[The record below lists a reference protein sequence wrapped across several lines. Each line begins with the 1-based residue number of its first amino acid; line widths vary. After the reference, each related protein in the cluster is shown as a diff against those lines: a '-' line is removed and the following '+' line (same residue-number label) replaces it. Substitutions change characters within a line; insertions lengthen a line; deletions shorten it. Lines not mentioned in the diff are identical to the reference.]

1 MKITALFF
9 FALAICLISLA
20 NCGKARAQA
29 PTPVANLRLDAGS
42 GATAADSSGHGNDG
56 SLQGGASWGPGLSGG
71 HALVL
76 SGRPGSFVD
85 IPKTV
90 VDTTKSYTVTACV
103 KLARAVGWQ
112 TFASVDGDQVSG
124 FFFQLRGDTG
134 EFALTTLSRDN
145 PDSETTFAG
154 SSIDPLPD
162 IWYHLAGVYDS
173 SAQTL
178 TLYVNGVLQQTTPFT
193 TPWRAGGHT
202 LIGRC
207 LYAARP
213 DDFANAAIANVRFY
227 DTALSK
233 SDIQAIADADLPAS
247 ARESAPLPGQ
257 AANMQIDA
265 SHSGPALSPM
275 QHGIMTEEINHSY
288 DGGLYG
294 ELIRNRVFK
303 DNSGGPVHWSLVQ
316 DSGGGGSMDLDS
328 SQPLSDALPVSLKIT
343 NSSTSGS
350 SRVGAANEGY
360 WGIPVKPNTTYRV
373 SFYAKA
379 APGFTGPLTVDV
391 ESSDG
396 ATVYAR
402 SQVSGMTGSW
412 KQYVTKLKTGKV
424 AVTSDARFVVS
435 TNQPG
440 TIWLD
445 LVSLF
450 PPTYDNTSNGNRPDI
465 MQLLAGQKPAFL
477 RFPGGNYLEGDTID
491 NRFDWKKTLGPLVNR
506 PGHETPWTYR
516 SSDGLGLLEYL
527 EWCDDLHMQPLLAVY
542 AGYSLN
548 HYRNPNPERVA
559 AGPALQPFVQEALD
573 EIEFVTGGPDSKW
586 GAERARLGHPKPFKL
601 DYVEVGNED
610 GFDAERTYDARFT
623 QFYDAIKAKYP
634 NIKIIATTRVR
645 SRTPDVIDEHYYLSS
660 RAFER
665 DIHHYDDYSRSGPK
679 VFVGEWASQDGDPTA
694 NLASALGDAAWM
706 TGMERNS
713 DVVILETYAPLLV
726 NINPD
731 ASQWPHP
738 NLIGYNALSS
748 YASPSYY
755 AQQMFVTHRGD
766 VNLPATIN
774 GAPRVAESVTKDT
787 KTGAIYIHMVNWST
801 AAQPIHLT
809 LSGVAHVAP
818 IGTAITLTSA
828 SLQDVNSID
837 SPAKI
842 VPVTKPASGLGSDFT
857 YTFLPR
863 SVTVLQLMTK

>member
-1 MKITALFF
+1 MKITALL
-9 FALAICLISLA
+9 FALLA
-20 NCGKARAQA
+20 AAPILFSSCVPLRAQA
-29 PTPVANLRLDAGS
+29 PMPVANLRLNGS
-42 GATAADSSGHGNDG
+42 AADSSGNGYDG
-56 SLQGGASWGPGLSGG
+56 TLQGNAGWVSGFAGAQALS
-71 HALVL
+71 L

-90 VDTTKSYTVTACV
+90 VDTTHSFTVTACV
-103 KLARAVGWQ
+103 KLNRAVGWQ
-112 TFASVDGDQVSG
+112 TIISIDGNQVSG

-134 EFALTTLSRDN
+134 EFALCTLSRDN
-145 PDSETTFAG
+145 PDSVTTYAG
-154 SSIDPLPD
+154 SSVDPLSNV
-162 IWYHLAGVYDS
+162 WYHLAGVYDS

-178 TLYVNGVLQQTTPFT
+178 ALYVDGKLQQTTPFT
-193 TPWRAGGHT
+193 TPWHASGHT
-202 LIGRC
+202 LVGRC

-213 DDFANAAIANVRFY
+213 DDFADASIANVRFY
-227 DTALSK
+227 SSALSA
-233 SDIQAIADADLPAS
+233 SDVQAIADADLPPS
-247 ARESAPLPGQ
+247 VRQTGPQPGQ
-257 AANMQIDA
+257 PATMTIDA
-265 SHSGPALSPM
+265 SHAGPALSPM

-288 DGGLYG
+288 DGGLYA

-303 DNSGGPVHWSLVQ
+303 DNPDAPVHWSLVQ
-316 DSGGGGSMDLDS
+316 GGAATGSIDLDS
-328 SQPLSDALPVSLKIT
+328 SQRLNDSLPVSLKLSIA
-343 NSSTSGS
+343 SASAGA
-350 SRVGAANEGY
+350 RVGAANEGY
-360 WGIPVKPNTTYRV
+360 WGIAVKPNTQYQA

-379 APGFTGPLTVDV
+379 APGFSGPLAVDI
-391 ESSDG
+391 ESNDG

-402 SQVSGMTGSW
+402 GQVSGITVSW
-412 KQYVTKLKTGKV
+412 QQYTLKLKTGKL
-424 AVTSDARFVVS
+424 APTSDARFVIS
-435 TNQPG
+435 ANQPG

-450 PPTYDNTSNGNRPDI
+450 PPTYDNTPNGNRSDI
-465 MQLLAGQKPAFL
+465 MQLLAGSKPAFL

-491 NRFDWKKTLGPLVNR
+491 NRFNWEKTLGPLINR

-516 SSDGLGLLEYL
+516 SSDGMGLMEYL
-527 EWCDDLHMQPLLAVY
+527 EWCEDIHMEPLLAVY

-548 HYRNPNPERVA
+548 HYRNPNPQRVE

-573 EIEFVTGGPDSKW
+573 EIEFVTGGTDTRW

-610 GFDAERTYDARFT
+610 GFDAARTYDARFT
-623 QFYDAIKAKYP
+623 QFYDAIKAKYR

-645 SRTPDVIDEHYYLSS
+645 SRTPDVMDEHYYLSS

-665 DIHHYDDYSRSGPK
+665 DIHHYDNYPRTGPK

-726 NINPD
+726 NVNEG
-731 ASQWPHP
+731 ARQWEHP
-738 NLIGYNALSS
+738 NLIGYDALNS

-766 VNLPATIN
+766 TNLSVIID
-774 GAPRVAESVTKDT
+774 GAPRVAESVTRDT
-787 KTGAIYIHMVNWST
+787 KTGIIYIHVVNWST
-801 AAQPIHLT
+801 VAQPIHIT
-809 LSGVAHVAP
+809 LSGIGHVAP
-818 IGTAITLTSA
+818 NGTAIVLTSS

-837 SPAKI
+837 SPTKI
-842 VPVTKPASGLGSDFT
+842 APVTKPATGLGTDFT
-857 YTFLPR
+857 YTFSPQ
-863 SVTVLQLMTK
+863 SVTVLQLQTK